1 MDDGYRIETSSEG
14 PRVGVNIKS
23 YFFMKR
29 KQVFYLGLTSPRFL
43 DHRFCAC
50 IIILRTSIL

>member
-43 DHRFCAC
+43 DH
-50 IIILRTSIL
+50 